1 MKRTSL
7 GIMGLFFALFTILVG
22 LNSCEVDYFYEA
34 EVTVV
39 DAAGSPINGV
49 AVTTNVNVDAEHQ
62 VYRSGTTD
70 SEGKVDFSYYNVA
83 ILKVNADKGNYH
95 GEGLL
100 ILEEDEVVKI
110 TVVVYN

>member
-7 GIMGLFFALFTILVG
+7 GIMGLFVALFSIITCMS
-22 LNSCEVDYFYEA
+22 SCEVEHTYQA

-39 DAAGSPINGV
+39 DAAGNAKSGV
-49 AVTTNVNVDAEHQ
+49 TVTTNVNVDAAHV
-62 VYRSGTTD
+62 VYRSGETGLD
-70 SEGKVDFSYYNVA
+70 GKVYFSYDNVA
-83 ILKVNADKGNYH
+83 ILKVNADLGNFH

-100 ILEEDEVVKI
+100 VLEEDEEVGL